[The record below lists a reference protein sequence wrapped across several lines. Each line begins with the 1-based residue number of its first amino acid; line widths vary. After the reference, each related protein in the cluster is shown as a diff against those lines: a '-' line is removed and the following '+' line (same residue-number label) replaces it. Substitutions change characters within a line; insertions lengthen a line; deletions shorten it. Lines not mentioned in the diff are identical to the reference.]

1 MSRIET
7 REAVVFFVYQYEFR
21 SESIEDQ
28 IKIYVENNSELE
40 EDLDYF
46 RSTVTGIINNRES
59 LDESITKYLNNWTLD
74 RIPKLDKAI
83 LETAIYEISFNDDIP
98 TGVAINE
105 AVKLAKK
112 YGTDDSYSYINGVLS
127 SYEKSL

>member
-7 REAVVFFVYQYEFR
+7 RESVVFFVYQQDFR
-21 SESIEDQ
+21 VEDIADQ
-28 IKIYVENNSELE
+28 INMFVENNPGVE
-40 EDLDYF
+40 EDIEYF
-46 RSTVTGIINNRES
+46 KSTVIGILEMREK
-59 LDESITKYLNNWTLD
+59 LDEIISSYLKNWTLA

-83 LETAIYEISFNDDIP
+83 LETAIYEITYNDDIP
-98 TGVAINE
+98 TSVAINE

-112 YGTDDSYSYINGVLS
+112 FGTDDSSSYINGVLS

>member
-7 REAVVFFVYQYEFR
+7 REAVVFFVYQFEFR

-28 IKIYVENNSELE
+28 IKIYVENNPELE

-46 RSTVTGIINNRES
+46 RTTVTGIIDNRAF

>member
-7 REAVVFFVYQYEFR
+7 REAVVFFVYQFEFR
-21 SESIEDQ
+21 YEDIDKQ
-28 IKIYVENNSELE
+28 IDIYVENNQDLK
-40 EDLDYF
+40 EDIDYF
-46 RSTVTGIINNRES
+46 RSTVKGIISNRES
-59 LDESITKYLNNWTLD
+59 LDESISKYLNNWTLD

-83 LETAIYEISFNDDIP
+83 LETAIYEISFNEDIP
-98 TGVAINE
+98 TSVAINE

-112 YGTDDSYSYINGVLS
+112 YGTNDSYSYINGVLS

>member
-7 REAVVFFVYQYEFR
+7 REAVVFFVYQYDFR
-21 SESIEDQ
+21 KEQ
-28 IKIYVENNSELE
+28 IDEQITLYINDH
-40 EDLDYF
+40 EDLKDDFEYF
-46 RSTVTGIINNRES
+46 ESTVKGIISNRDS
-59 LDESITKYLNNWTLD
+59 LDESISKYLKNWTLD

-83 LETAIYEISFNDDIP
+83 LETAVYEISSNDDIP

>member
-7 REAVVFFVYQYEFR
+7 REAVVFFVYQFEFR
-21 SESIEDQ
+21 FEDIDRQ
-28 IKIYVENNSELE
+28 IDIYVDNNQDLK
-40 EDLDYF
+40 EDIDYF
-46 RSTVTGIINNRES
+46 RSTVKGIISNRDS
-59 LDESITKYLNNWTLD
+59 LDESISKYLKNWTLD

-83 LETAIYEISFNDDIP
+83 LETAIYEISFNEDIP

>member
-7 REAVVFFVYQYEFR
+7 RESVVFFIYQHDFR
-21 SESIEDQ
+21 LEDISEQ
-28 IKIYVENNSELE
+28 INMFVENNPTVEDDLEYFKATVVGIVELR
-40 EDLDYF
+40 DKLDD
-46 RSTVTGIINNRES
+46 IIAG
-59 LDESITKYLNNWTLD
+59 YLKNWTLS

-83 LETAIYEISFNDDIP
+83 LETAIYEITYNDDIP
-98 TGVAINE
+98 TSVAINE

-112 YGTDDSYSYINGVLS
+112 YGTNDSSSYINGVLS